1 MNLAERIKQWTEQH
15 NDMIIEGMV
24 DLLQI
29 PTIYEEETVSEK
41 APYGEG
47 IANGLAWMKERADQD
62 GFNTFNDKG
71 QYLVIELPASE
82 KTDKRIDV
90 VGHMD
95 VVSVGDGWNY
105 DPFGAEIVGDNLYA
119 RGAQD
124 MKVAVWLSY
133 VSLLLIKEMDL
144 TLTHNLRL
152 VVGTDEESSFEDI
165 VYYVEQNG
173 LPNFMFTPDSSFQ
186 ITLGEKGDAAFS
198 LEGKIQSS
206 IVETIE
212 TFNSENAIN
221 DRVDVILKEEAIDKV
236 TAALEEL
243 TFKHALVG
251 NSLTI
256 YGKSAHSSKPELGEN
271 ALAHLFKLLAE
282 KLDEEWAV
290 PFNAAF
296 NDYNGAGLNLKPHYE
311 PMGSPTV
318 NPSQCHLTDGELRL
332 VVDIRFPNPVTKAQL
347 QATLESKFP
356 NFIIG
361 NHFHFP
367 PTEISMDNP
376 YVNQLMGVY
385 DDWIAENQPAFY
397 SGGITYAKL
406 FQGVGVAFGIT
417 YLNDGMENRAHQAD
431 EYFNLSAMP
440 TVLGALTD
448 AMVRLVQL

>member
-1 MNLAERIKQWTEQH
+1 MDITTQIKQWTEKN
-15 NDMIIEGMV
+15 NDMIIDGMV
-24 DLLQI
+24 QLLKI
-29 PTIYEEETVSEK
+29 PTVFEPETVTK
-41 APYGEG
+41 VAPYGEG
-47 IANGLAWMKERADQD
+47 IAKGLAWMKERADKD
-62 GFNTFNDKG
+62 GFKTFIDKG
-71 QYLVIELPASE
+71 QYLIIELPATE
-82 KTDKRIDV
+82 PTDQRIDV

-105 DPFGAEIVGDNLYA
+105 EPFGAEIVGDLLYA

-124 MKVAVWLSY
+124 MKSAVWLSY
-133 VSLLLIKEMDL
+133 ISLLLIKDL
-144 TLTHNLRL
+144 DLPLTHNLRV

-186 ITLGEKGDAAFS
+186 VTLGEKGDAAFS
-198 LEGKIQSS
+198 LEGSVDSKI
-206 IVETIE
+206 VDTIE

-221 DRVDVILKEEAIDKV
+221 DRVDVKLKDD
-236 TAALEEL
+236 ALEKVKSALENM

-282 KLDEEWAV
+282 ELGEEWAV
-290 PFNAAF
+290 PFNDAF
-296 NDYNGAGLNLKPHYE
+296 NDYNGAGLDLKPHYE

-318 NPSQCHLTDGELRL
+318 NPSQCHLTNDKMRL
-332 VVDIRFPNPVTKAQL
+332 VVDIRFPNPITKEQL
-347 QATLESKFP
+347 QTTLQSKFP
-356 NFIIG
+356 DFVIG

-367 PTEISMDNP
+367 PTEVSLDSP
-376 YVNQLMGVY
+376 YVNQLMDVY
-385 DDWIAENQPAFY
+385 NLWIDENQPAFY

-417 YLNDGMENRAHQAD
+417 YLNDGMENRAHQVD
-431 EYFNLSAMP
+431 EYFNLSSIP
-440 TVLGALTD
+440 TILGALTD
-448 AMVRLVQL
+448 AMVRLSQL